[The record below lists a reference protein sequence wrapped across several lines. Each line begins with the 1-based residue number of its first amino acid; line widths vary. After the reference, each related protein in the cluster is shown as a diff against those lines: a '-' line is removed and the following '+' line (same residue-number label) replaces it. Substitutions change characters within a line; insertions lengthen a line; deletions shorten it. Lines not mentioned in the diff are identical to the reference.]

1 MHRMLFWAAVAFASI
16 GLPTPFANAGPIVLD
31 TWYTFSFAGVGS
43 SLAACN
49 GTTCHVGFNSPDLN
63 PIAPAPTPDA
73 PWTITTTEATIL
85 TVLDGF
91 LPGDQFDIH
100 DFALDL
106 GNTSTPGTGGPCGG
120 SITCAFTHPAFSSAD
135 YPLDPGSHSITGTHI
150 LGAQAGAGFFEIT
163 PAPEPASVLLLG
175 AALAGMGL
183 LGWRRGRRDQY
194 WGRNLM

>member
-16 GLPTPFANAGPIVLD
+16 GLPTPFANAGTIVLD

-43 SLAACN
+43 SLATCN

-100 DFALDL
+100 DFAIDL
-106 GNTSTPGTGGPCGG
+106 GPTSPPGSGHHACGG
-120 SITCAFTHPAFSSAD
+120 SITCAFNDPDFSHMD
-135 YPLDPGSHSITGTHI
+135 YLLDPGLHSITGYAHTRSTARCRF
-150 LGAQAGAGFFEIT
+150 L
-163 PAPEPASVLLLG
+163 
-175 AALAGMGL
+175 
-183 LGWRRGRRDQY
+183 
-194 WGRNLM
+194 